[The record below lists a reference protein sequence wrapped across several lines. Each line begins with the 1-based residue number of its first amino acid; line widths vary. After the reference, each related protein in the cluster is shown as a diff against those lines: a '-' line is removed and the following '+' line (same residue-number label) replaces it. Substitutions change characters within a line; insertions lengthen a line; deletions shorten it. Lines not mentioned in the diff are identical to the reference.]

1 MLLTSW
7 RGQPEDES
15 DRGVQ
20 YDTDL
25 AIATT
30 TSVPQPWLGPMK
42 HCPQGDS
49 NQTSRQTCFFGAT
62 SVSSSMQV
70 DAAQALSGA
79 SGSPVS
85 AASKDPA
92 FLSSP
97 GSWTRQKL
105 SAFQLK
111 SQRALGFKILARQA
125 AQTARP
131 AWPSSGSLSSQLCSQ
146 RTIIGHRLIR
156 NALLLQMRLG
166 QVAGCAP
173 EGY

>member
-1 MLLTSW
+1 MAWT
-7 RGQPEDES
+7 DEALS
-15 DRGVQ
+15 SGRF
-20 YDTDL
+20 
-25 AIATT
+25 
-30 TSVPQPWLGPMK
+30 K
-42 HCPQGDS
+42 S
-49 NQTSRQTCFFGAT
+49 NLKTNLFFFGAT

-111 SQRALGFKILARQA
+111 SQRALGIKILARQA

-156 NALLLQMRLG
+156 NANATFDGDATEGRLG